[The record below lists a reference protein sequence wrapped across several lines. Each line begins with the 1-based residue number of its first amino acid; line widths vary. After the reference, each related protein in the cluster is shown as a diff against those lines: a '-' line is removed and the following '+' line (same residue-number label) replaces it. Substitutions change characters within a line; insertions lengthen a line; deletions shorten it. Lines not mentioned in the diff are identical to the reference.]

1 MIELNEHHRDF
12 LADMVDHSEVLGR
25 TFGKTKKH
33 IPSGVYLELLVALLN
48 DYSQAAY
55 AHWEWQVDTPEAAW
69 RTKIIVESAIKAKKY
84 ACRKQGLDNV
94 EAHSRFLNLS
104 EALQHWYKRIDYLP
118 DSSLY
123 VVGQDGQEFPSPED
137 LLYLIAVVL
146 EAMHDW
152 AKSTQLL
159 VFYGDKESEE
169 YKLAGQW
176 CELSTELKSQL
187 LSSYREAMREDWGPK
202 GLKKLFGRAT

>member
-1 MIELNEHHRDF
+1 MIELNEDHRDF
-12 LADMVDHSEVLGR
+12 LADLVDHSEVLGR

-146 EAMHDW
+146 ESMHYW
-152 AKSTQLL
+152 AQSSGLL
-159 VFYGDKESEE
+159 FSEGSEE
-169 YKLAGQW
+169 YRLSRQW
-176 CELSTELKSQL
+176 RDLSSELRGQL
-187 LSSYREAMREDWGPK
+187 LSSFREAIREDWGPK
-202 GLKKLFGRAT
+202 GLKKLFGRASRAD